1 MDGATEDKLF
11 APGYGE
17 FYTRSGADVEALAL
31 AVPTNAVSGGV
42 PVELT
47 ALESGAR
54 RVFDNAKSLGWPAA
68 SASVD
73 EMTAAWER
81 FRVGEVPRLIEP
93 WMTRALDSLTKG
105 VDSHDAVG
113 ARQAAIDVG
122 RWSLDMQLRY
132 RPRAEVDLARF
143 ALWAGQLQIDAEA
156 HDASA
161 VNGDVFTLFYMRDRI
176 LDSLTQAD
184 VTKVNSLIG
193 TLQVAGA
200 EKDLPGAA
208 KAGAGVR
215 EFVADVEARSR

>member
-1 MDGATEDKLF
+1 
-11 APGYGE
+11 
-17 FYTRSGADVEALAL
+17 
-31 AVPTNAVSGGV
+31 
-42 PVELT
+42 
-47 ALESGAR
+47 
-54 RVFDNAKSLGWPAA
+54 
-68 SASVD
+68 
-73 EMTAAWER
+73 MTAAWEG
-81 FRVGEVPRLIEP
+81 FRAAEVPRLIEP

-105 VDSHDAVG
+105 VDSHDAAG

-132 RPRAEVDLARF
+132 RPPAEVDLARF

-176 LDSLTQAD
+176 LDFLTPAD
-184 VTKVNSLIG
+184 VMKVNSLIG

-215 EFVADVEARSR
+215 KFVADVEARSR